1 MAISPRAQKAK
12 KSPATV
18 KILIAAMF
26 HAYLVSMLII
36 PRDSRTP
43 LLAAA
48 AVSVSGREGNHQNAQ
63 MWRAKTAE
71 EPPFLSAANQKFRCG
86 GCFGFCCARGAC
98 ELSLAQILVSSA
110 FTASR
115 WRQSKY
121 WNARRAP
128 GRQAERRGPR
138 FNEYLA
144 RFCEISLKNYIFT
157 SCLFRGSGVLQSLA
171 ATKYSRGFILLFF
184 V

>member
-1 MAISPRAQKAK
+1 MAMAISPRAQKAK

-48 AVSVSGREGNHQNAQ
+48 AVSVSGREENHQNAR
-63 MWRAKTAE
+63 MWRARRTAE
-71 EPPFLSAANQKFRCG
+71 EPPFLSAAV
-86 GCFGFCCARGAC
+86 
-98 ELSLAQILVSSA
+98 LVS
-110 FTASR
+110 
-115 WRQSKY
+115 
-121 WNARRAP
+121 
-128 GRQAERRGPR
+128 
-138 FNEYLA
+138 
-144 RFCEISLKNYIFT
+144 
-157 SCLFRGSGVLQSLA
+157 A
-171 ATKYSRGFILLFF
+171 ALGEPVNS